1 MPRKDLNR
9 LHILQKV
16 LDQELKQIDAARIL
30 KITDRQVRNLIDR
43 LRTEGPSG
51 IVSKLTGREGNH
63 RAPAH
68 LKQRVLALLREKYEG
83 FGPNFAAEKLFELE
97 ELKISEET
105 VRQWMIEHH
114 LWIPRK
120 TKINIHLPR
129 LRRPC
134 FGELIQADGSPH
146 QWFGPEFP
154 EANATVLIDD
164 ATSKITALYFT
175 EYRDT

>member
-83 FGPNFAAEKLFELE
+83 FGPKFAENKN
-97 ELKISEET
+97 
-105 VRQWMIEHH
+105 Q
-114 LWIPRK
+114 K
-120 TKINIHLPR
+120 T
-129 LRRPC
+129 
-134 FGELIQADGSPH
+134 S
-146 QWFGPEFP
+146 
-154 EANATVLIDD
+154 
-164 ATSKITALYFT
+164 SKTQTALFWRTNSGGSVTRSMVWTLYNMLM
-175 EYRDT
+175 